1 MKKRI
6 WIMDDLHWKE
16 IYQDLKVMTSWYIF
30 PIKKDI
36 YDPLPYLSKLKDWDI
51 VLLDNYF
58 DWWDSPLWNEFLKS
72 YLETNLKCDIIAI
85 SDVWE
90 KLTEKFEY
98 RNKANKNDA
107 SIDGLQLKKVKI
119 SLNLLINI
127 IQSKFF
133 EKY

>member
-1 MKKRI
+1 
-6 WIMDDLHWKE
+6 MDDLHWKE

-36 YDPLPYLSKLKDWDI
+36 YDPLPYLIKLKDWDI

-98 RNKANKNDA
+98 RNKANKKWCINWWVTT
-107 SIDGLQLKKVKI
+107 KKWKDI
-119 SLNLLINI
+119 AEFIN
-127 IQSKFF
+127 
-133 EKY
+133 KYYSE

>member
-98 RNKANKNDA
+98 RNKANKKWCINWWVTT
-107 SIDGLQLKKVKI
+107 KKGRDI
-119 SLNLLINI
+119 AEFIN
-127 IQSKFF
+127 
-133 EKY
+133 KYYSE

>member
-1 MKKRI
+1 
-6 WIMDDLHWKE
+6 MDDLHWKE
-16 IYQDLKVMTSWYIF
+16 IYQDLKEMTSWYIF

-36 YDPLPYLSKLKDWDI
+36 YDPMPYLSKLKDWDI

-90 KLTEKFEY
+90 KLTKKFEY
-98 RNKANKNDA
+98 WNKANKKWCINWWVTT
-107 SIDGLQLKKVKI
+107 KKWKDI
-119 SLNLLINI
+119 AEFIKNYYS
-127 IQSKFF
+127 
-133 EKY
+133 E